1 MATITSVECA
11 VRPFSR
17 GSWLDDQKIASPMS
31 VFPRFAA
38 SRSSWRGP
46 GADLVTVL
54 VRTSEDG
61 LYGVGQ
67 TRGGTVVEAVIRDQ
81 FAPMLV
87 GSEPGEITT
96 RAEELRRAAG
106 PFARGGV
113 ASLAVSA
120 VELALWD
127 AEARAAG
134 QPLARVLGGNE
145 DAKLPTYVTCR
156 APQQLDTVTRQSFT
170 SLLAAVKVGIPY
182 GPADGTEGLRG
193 NLDLLR
199 AFRDRIPDTVPLA
212 VDCFMGWDEAYTVDF
227 VRRAEPL
234 NLAWVEEPLPPEDVD
249 GYARLRGRLGA
260 VRLAAGEHL
269 FGLGEGLRFLDAGCV
284 DIIQPDVT
292 WCGGIRVAATLAAV
306 AQERGVIFAPHA
318 GGIQPWATHL
328 LAASGPDVL
337 AEVLLGLGD
346 PPALPVRP
354 AKSVGAGVSP
364 EPFGLKP

>member
-1 MATITSVECA
+1 
-11 VRPFSR
+11 
-17 GSWLDDQKIASPMS
+17 MS
-31 VFPRFAA
+31 VFPRFAE

-54 VRTSEDG
+54 VRTAEEG

-67 TRGGTVVEAVIRDQ
+67 TRGGTVVEALIQDQ
-81 FAPMLV
+81 FTPMLV
-87 GSEPGEITT
+87 GSEASEITM

-120 VELALWD
+120 VEIALWD
-127 AEARAAG
+127 LEARAAG
-134 QPLARVLGGNE
+134 QPLVRVLGGNE
-145 DAKLPTYVTCR
+145 AAELPTYVTCR
-156 APQQLDTVTRQSFT
+156 TPDQLDALSRQILE
-170 SLLAAVKVGIPY
+170 SLSAVKVGIPY
-182 GPADGTEGLRG
+182 GPVDGPEGLQRT
-193 NLDLLR
+193 LDLLR
-199 AFRDRIPDTVPLA
+199 AFRERIPDTVPLA
-212 VDCFMGWDEAYTVDF
+212 VDCFMGWSEAYTVDF
-227 VRRAEPL
+227 ARRAEAL
-234 NLAWVEEPLPPEDVD
+234 NLAWVEEPLPPEEVE
-249 GYARLRGRLGA
+249 GYVRLRRRLGT

-269 FGLGEGLRFLDAGCV
+269 FGLAEGLRYLDTGGL

-306 AQERGVIFAPHA
+306 AQERGVVFAPHA

-337 AEVLLGLGD
+337 AEVLLGLGN

-354 AKSVGAGVSP
+354 AKSHGAGVDP
-364 EPFGLKP
+364 EAYGLRP

>member
-1 MATITSVECA
+1 MPTIASVECA

-17 GSWLDDQKIASPMS
+17 GTWLDEEKIASPMS
-31 VFPRFAA
+31 VFPRFAE
-38 SRSSWRGP
+38 SRSLWRGP

-54 VRTSEDG
+54 VRTGEHG

-67 TRGGTVVEAVIRDQ
+67 TRGGAVVETLIRDQ
-81 FAPMLV
+81 FAPMLM
-87 GSEPGEITT
+87 GSDPAEISM

-127 AEARAAG
+127 LAARAAG
-134 QPLARVLGGNE
+134 QPLVRVLGGSA
-145 DAKLPTYVTCR
+145 DVALPTYVTCR
-156 APQQLDTVTRQSFT
+156 RPEQLDTVGEQVLQS
-170 SLLAAVKVGIPY
+170 LVAVKVGVPY
-182 GPADGTEGLRG
+182 GPVDGAEGLQG
-193 NLDLLR
+193 TLDLLH
-199 AFRDRIPDTVPLA
+199 AFRERVPDTVPLA
-212 VDCFMGWDEAYTVDF
+212 VDCFMGWSEAYTVEF
-227 VRRAEPL
+227 ATRAEPL

-269 FGLGEGLRFLDAGCV
+269 FGLGEGLRYLDAGAV

-292 WCGGIRVAATLAAV
+292 WCGGIRTAATLAAV
-306 AQERGVIFAPHA
+306 AQERGVLFAPHA

-337 AEVLLGLGD
+337 AEVLLGLQD
-346 PPALPVRP
+346 SPALPVRP
-354 AKSVGAGVSP
+354 GEDVGAGVNP
-364 EPFGLKP
+364 EHYGLTP

>member
-11 VRPFSR
+11 VRPFSS
-17 GSWLDDQKIASPMS
+17 GTWLDEERIASPMS

-54 VRTSEDG
+54 VRTDHEG

-67 TRGGTVVEAVIRDQ
+67 TRGGSVVEAVIRDQ
-81 FAPMLV
+81 FAPMLD
-87 GSEPGEITT
+87 GSDPSEITT

-127 AEARAAG
+127 LEARAAG
-134 QPLARVLGGNE
+134 QPLARVLGGS
-145 DAKLPTYVTCR
+145 AAVALPTYVTCR
-156 APQQLDTVTRQSFT
+156 RPEQLDAIGKQELE
-170 SLLAAVKVGIPY
+170 SLVAVKVGVPY
-182 GPADGTEGLRG
+182 GPADGAEGLQG
-193 NLDLLR
+193 TLDLLR
-199 AFRDRIPDTVPLA
+199 AFRERIPDTVPLA
-212 VDCFMGWDEAYTVDF
+212 VDCFMGWNEGYTLNF
-227 VRRAEPL
+227 ATQAESL
-234 NLAWVEEPLPPEDVD
+234 NIGWIEEPFPPEDVA
-249 GYARLRGRLGA
+249 GYARLRGRLGP

-269 FGLGEGLRFLDAGCV
+269 FGLAEGLRYLDADAV

-292 WCGGIRVAATLAAV
+292 WCGGIRVAATLAAL
-306 AQERGVIFAPHA
+306 AQERGMLFAPHA

-346 PPALPVRP
+346 APALPVRP
-354 AKSVGAGVSP
+354 ANEVGAGVSP
-364 EPFGLKP
+364 ERYGLTP

>member
-1 MATITSVECA
+1 MATIVSVECS

-17 GSWLDDQKIASPMS
+17 GTWLDDQKVASPMS
-31 VFPRFAA
+31 LFPRFAD

-87 GSEPGEITT
+87 GTEPGEITI
-96 RAEELRRAAG
+96 RAEELRRAAA

-127 AEARAAG
+127 VEARAAR
-134 QPLARVLGGNE
+134 QPLARVLGGSE
-145 DAKLPTYVTCR
+145 DVQLPTYVTCR
-156 APQQLDTVTRQSFT
+156 APEQLEVLTKQAFE
-170 SLLAAVKVGIPY
+170 LLLAVKVGIPY
-182 GPADGTEGLRG
+182 GPIDGPAGLQG
-193 NLDLLR
+193 NLDLLS
-199 AFRDRIPDTVPLA
+199 AFRDRIPDKVPLA
-212 VDCFMGWDEAYTVDF
+212 VDCFMGWDETYTVEF
-227 VRRAEPL
+227 AARAAPL
-234 NLAWVEEPLPPEDVD
+234 GLAWIEEPLPPEDVN
-249 GYARLRGRLGA
+249 GYARLRGRLGTI
-260 VRLAAGEHL
+260 RLAAGEHL
-269 FGLGEGLRFLDAGCV
+269 FGLSEGLRFLDAGCV

-306 AQERGVIFAPHA
+306 GQERGVIFAPHA
-318 GGIQPWATHL
+318 SGIQPWATHL
-328 LAASGPDVL
+328 LAASGPNVL

-346 PPALPVRP
+346 PPILPVRP
-354 AKSVGAGVSP
+354 TKSVGAGVSP

>member
-11 VRPFSR
+11 VRPFST
-17 GSWLDDQKIASPMS
+17 GTWLDDQKIASPMS

-54 VRTSEDG
+54 VRTDEDG
-61 LYGVGQ
+61 LHGVGQ
-67 TRGGTVVEAVIRDQ
+67 TRGGTVVQAAIRDQ

-87 GSEPGEITT
+87 GSEAGGITA
-96 RAEELRRAAG
+96 RAEELRRAAE

-120 VELALWD
+120 IELALWD
-127 AEARAAG
+127 LEARSAG
-134 QPLARVLGGNE
+134 QPLARVLGGSENTE
-145 DAKLPTYVTCR
+145 LPTYVTCR
-156 APQQLDTVTRQSFT
+156 TPEQLDTVTKQAFE
-170 SLLAAVKVGIPY
+170 SLLAVKVGIPY
-182 GPADGTEGLRG
+182 GPVDGPEGVQG

-199 AFRDRIPDTVPLA
+199 AFRERIPGTVPLA
-212 VDCFMGWDEAYTVDF
+212 VDCFMGWNEAYTVDF
-227 VRRAEPL
+227 AGRAEEL
-234 NLAWVEEPLPPEDVD
+234 NLAWVEEPLPPQDLD
-249 GYARLRGRLGA
+249 GYARLRGRLA
-260 VRLAAGEHL
+260 TVRVAAGEHL
-269 FGLGEGLRFLDAGCV
+269 FGLAEGLRYLDAGCV

-328 LAASGPDVL
+328 LAASGPHVL

-346 PPALPVRP
+346 PPTLPVRP
-354 AKSVGAGVSP
+354 TKGIGAGVSP
-364 EPFGLKP
+364 EPYGLKP

>member
-1 MATITSVECA
+1 MATITAVACA

-17 GSWLDDQKIASPMS
+17 GTWLDEQKIASPMS

-54 VRTSEDG
+54 VRADDG

-67 TRGGTVVEAVIRDQ
+67 TRGGTVVEAMIRDQ
-81 FAPMLV
+81 FTPMLL
-87 GSEPGEITT
+87 GSDAGQIATRTEEI
-96 RAEELRRAAG
+96 RRAAG

-127 AEARAAG
+127 LEARAAG
-134 QPLARVLGGNE
+134 QPLARVLGGTE
-145 DAKLPTYVTCR
+145 HVELPTYVTCR
-156 APQQLDTVTRQSFT
+156 APEQLKGIAKSAVE
-170 SLLAAVKVGIPY
+170 SLRAVKVGVPY
-182 GPADGTEGLRG
+182 GPVDGPEGLGG

-199 AFRDRIPDTVPLA
+199 AFRERIPDSVPLA
-212 VDCFMGWDEAYTVDF
+212 VDCFMGWDEAYTVEF
-227 VRRAEPL
+227 TRRAGEL
-234 NLAWVEEPLPPEDVD
+234 NLAWIEEPLPPEDVD
-249 GYARLRGRLGA
+249 GYARLRGRLGP

-269 FGLGEGLRFLDAGCV
+269 FGLAEGLRYLDAGCV

-306 AQERGVIFAPHA
+306 AQERGVTFAPHA

-328 LAASGPDVL
+328 LAACGPGVL

-346 PPALPVRP
+346 PPVLPVKP
-354 AKSVGAGVSP
+354 AKGVGAGVSP
-364 EPFGLKP
+364 EPYGLQP